1 MFSGLAC
8 EARAVS
14 SSGEEKSAMAPTAI
28 ANKKRASKGIP
39 RVLVVDD
46 EPDLVQM
53 LRDVIGRK
61 IDCKIL
67 SAADI
72 DEARK
77 IIAREPVELL
87 VTDLHLPGGDGMSL
101 LPELREQLSSASAI
115 VMTGKPTMN
124 GAITALRAGAA
135 DYLPKPFSAEQI

>member
-1 MFSGLAC
+1 
-8 EARAVS
+8 
-14 SSGEEKSAMAPTAI
+14 MAGTAI

-46 EPDLVQM
+46 EPELVQM

-72 DEARK
+72 DEAKK
-77 IIAREPVELL
+77 IIAKEPVELL

-101 LPELREQLSSASAI
+101 ARNELCE
-115 VMTGKPTMN
+115 
-124 GAITALRAGAA
+124 GAWGAA
-135 DYLPKPFSAEQI
+135 LVCVRPASGRVCPAGRRI